1 MKLLMGVQVSTR
13 EDTTLVIFSVHW
25 LLLDK
30 QSKETSLP
38 LHMQKENRILLAH
51 MLSRRKLLYRR
62 VKLCSAQELC
72 NLVKANTVIL
82 FKN

>member
-1 MKLLMGVQVSTR
+1 MKLLTGVEVSTR
-13 EDTTLVIFSVHW
+13 EDTALVIFPVHC
-25 LLLDK
+25 LLSDI

-51 MLSRRKLLYRR
+51 MLSRRKLPYRR

-72 NLVKANTVIL
+72 NLVKTNTVRL